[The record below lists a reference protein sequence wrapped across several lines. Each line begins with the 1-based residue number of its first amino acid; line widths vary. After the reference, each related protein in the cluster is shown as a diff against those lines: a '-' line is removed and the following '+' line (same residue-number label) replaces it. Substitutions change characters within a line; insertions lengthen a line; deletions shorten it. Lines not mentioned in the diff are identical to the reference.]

1 MESSITQYLYK
12 KTARSKKKFPIINF
26 FVPQSQE
33 VCGSGIAGTRG
44 FKEEKSTVVSE
55 ICKWE

>member
-12 KTARSKKKFPIINF
+12 KTARSKKIPDYQNF

>member
-12 KTARSKKKFPIINF
+12 KTARSKKKSRLSNF
-26 FVPQSQE
+26 FVPQSQK

>member
-12 KTARSKKKFPIINF
+12 KTARSKKNPDYQIF